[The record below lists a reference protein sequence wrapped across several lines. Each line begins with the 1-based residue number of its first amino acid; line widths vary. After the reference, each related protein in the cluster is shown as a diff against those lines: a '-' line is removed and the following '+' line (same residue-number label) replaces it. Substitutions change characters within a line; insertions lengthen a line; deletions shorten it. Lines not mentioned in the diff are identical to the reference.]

1 MSKQK
6 FPQNLRL
13 AIWSA
18 HNKRSGYENAPITFT
33 EMEID
38 HIVPERVLL
47 NPKEE
52 NEFEKWKK
60 KYSLDDNFK
69 IQGIE
74 NLCPSTRE
82 FNLQKSDNG
91 LYDKTNAYE
100 RFIVKALIK
109 AKQLAPKIE
118 DLRKKFKKEFDLRNA
133 LKIARIKEEVEKGN
147 LDLKALILNGLRV
160 DYDEIKKIEE
170 LEKYERILDKYKS
183 QSLKLLNWGEFFE
196 IKSAIRYSAI
206 NVKDDINFWIKII
219 RDFLT
224 HVEDIKLKNNIF
236 YELMYALFKTNQ
248 TWKEDEIT
256 LIEYLK
262 SMESELNLE
271 VLKQS
276 SILFNLFFGEFQR
289 ERVNSSINTIFEL
302 RDLLLNN
309 LNKSILNSKTDM
321 RKANLEFSVF
331 LIQSSFSPEEYK
343 LILDEDDKGYILWI
357 KRFFVGLD
365 RLIDIIENVQY
376 FDFSEF
382 YNTFIGIAE
391 RVEVIKDHPNYDE
404 ILSKVASLKNKY
416 EGNNSTVVD
425 LMKRGIELYENKKYL
440 QAIRQFQVVKNKS
453 FNPDKLYTCLYPVYY
468 IGECYNKLGLF
479 YAAKYYFMVVFNLA
493 NEMDVEY
500 NVKQLTYS
508 CGMDRIVMAAY
519 NLKNVL
525 EGLYYTSI
533 SLILRDF
540 YSLEEFEDSVI
551 KTNFSIMLSNGL
563 TTFSYINQ
571 KPNNIKDTIKNFY
584 NFLGLLEIMEE
595 SIVKLDYSYNKED
608 VDKFDEEHSFLFT
621 EELKNPR
628 KYTWSQLKI
637 NWTIKWANDL
647 ISTGLSEEFIAYT
660 QIFLSSLE
668 DIDILSSTEI
678 NLYLKPSKNLDIKEV
693 DDELFI
699 FLPTSKEESFFH
711 MFFATLITL
720 IRKFAII
727 SREQVMK
734 EVKHLF
740 ETGYF
745 SNFYIDIYMSLIPT
759 DLFEL
764 YQTLNDDNNGKVE

>member
-1 MSKQK
+1 M
-6 FPQNLRL
+6 
-13 AIWSA
+13 A
-18 HNKRSGYENAPITFT
+18 HL
-33 EMEID
+33 
-38 HIVPERVLL
+38 V
-47 NPKEE
+47 
-52 NEFEKWKK
+52 
-60 KYSLDDNFK
+60 
-69 IQGIE
+69 
-74 NLCPSTRE
+74 
-82 FNLQKSDNG
+82 
-91 LYDKTNAYE
+91 AYE

>member
-1 MSKQK
+1 
-6 FPQNLRL
+6 
-13 AIWSA
+13 
-18 HNKRSGYENAPITFT
+18 
-33 EMEID
+33 
-38 HIVPERVLL
+38 
-47 NPKEE
+47 
-52 NEFEKWKK
+52 
-60 KYSLDDNFK
+60 
-69 IQGIE
+69 
-74 NLCPSTRE
+74 
-82 FNLQKSDNG
+82 
-91 LYDKTNAYE
+91 
-100 RFIVKALIK
+100 
-109 AKQLAPKIE
+109 KQLAPKIE

-453 FNPDKLYTCLYPVYY
+453 FNPDKLYTCLYSVYY

-533 SLILRDF
+533 SLI
-540 YSLEEFEDSVI
+540 
-551 KTNFSIMLSNGL
+551 
-563 TTFSYINQ
+563 
-571 KPNNIKDTIKNFY
+571 
-584 NFLGLLEIMEE
+584 
-595 SIVKLDYSYNKED
+595 
-608 VDKFDEEHSFLFT
+608 
-621 EELKNPR
+621 
-628 KYTWSQLKI
+628 
-637 NWTIKWANDL
+637 
-647 ISTGLSEEFIAYT
+647 
-660 QIFLSSLE
+660 
-668 DIDILSSTEI
+668 
-678 NLYLKPSKNLDIKEV
+678 
-693 DDELFI
+693 
-699 FLPTSKEESFFH
+699 
-711 MFFATLITL
+711 
-720 IRKFAII
+720 
-727 SREQVMK
+727 
-734 EVKHLF
+734 
-740 ETGYF
+740 
-745 SNFYIDIYMSLIPT
+745 
-759 DLFEL
+759 
-764 YQTLNDDNNGKVE
+764 